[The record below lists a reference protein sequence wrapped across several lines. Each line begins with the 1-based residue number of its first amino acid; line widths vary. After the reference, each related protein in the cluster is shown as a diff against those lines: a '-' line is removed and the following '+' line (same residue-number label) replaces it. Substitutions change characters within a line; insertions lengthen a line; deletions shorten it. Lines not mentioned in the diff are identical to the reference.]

1 VYEAYSAAHLNKIV
15 DSLKDDVAKQ
25 STLLRALNYEN
36 NPIKSFKEVYGEQNC
51 FREMVKFI
59 IKN

>member
-1 VYEAYSAAHLNKIV
+1 MVG
-15 DSLKDDVAKQ
+15 SLQDDVAKQ

-36 NPIKSFKEVYGEQNC
+36 NPINSFREAFGEKKC
-51 FREMVKFI
+51 LREMVKFI

>member
-1 VYEAYSAAHLNKIV
+1 VNLNKIV
-15 DSLKDDVAKQ
+15 GSLKDNVAKQ

-36 NPIKSFKEVYGEQNC
+36 NPVKSFKEAFGEKDC
-51 FREMVKFI
+51 LREMVKFI